1 MNMTAAAMQA
11 GGAVADDPYAGL
23 SPILAKQVQA
33 MVQASNGKLRL
44 ASGHRTL
51 AQQKALYD
59 TAARLYGDQFANQW
73 VADPAHSNHVKG
85 AAVDLAGDA
94 SVRAQLAPQFGL
106 AAPMPWEPWHMEM
119 ASTRQHASPNAYT
132 APPAGETNPTV
143 ADMSQSPTHVAA
155 SLAESLLGMGNTS
168 GVGTAGLA
176 MLSPQTD
183 ALQTV
188 LDTAPTN
195 APQPA
200 AQGSTASAGGS
211 GGSQG
216 ANMTGKGNVNPTQLY
231 GALTAAG
238 LPPAAAAAFVSIA
251 GRESGYNTG
260 AFNGNAG
267 TGDKS
272 YGLFQINLLGGG
284 WTNFLQAHGI
294 ANPAQDLLT
303 EEGAVRAAAA
313 IYGASGLHPWGG
325 YKGVPWWNGT
335 NLDAGA
341 QASGGAVT
349 VQDLQALGGG

>member
-1 MNMTAAAMQA
+1 MSMTAAAMQA
-11 GGAVADDPYAGL
+11 GAAVDQFAGL
-23 SPILAKQVQA
+23 SPILAKQVQGLIA
-33 MVQASNGKLRL
+33 ASHGRVRI
-44 ASGHRTL
+44 ASGLRTL
-51 AQQKALYD
+51 AQQTALYQQ
-59 TAARLYGDQFANQW
+59 AAKLYGDQYANQW
-73 VADPAHSNHVKG
+73 VADPTHSNHVKG
-85 AAVDLAGDA
+85 AAVDLTGDA
-94 SVRAQLAPQFGL
+94 GVRDQLAPQFGL
-106 AAPMPWEPWHMEM
+106 VAPMGWEPWHIEL
-119 ASTRQHASPNAYT
+119 ASTRKHANPAAYT
-132 APPAGETNPTV
+132 APPAGETNPTI
-143 ADMSQSPTHVAA
+143 ADMSQSPPHVAA

-176 MLSPQTD
+176 MLSPQSD

-195 APQPA
+195 ASQPA
-200 AQGSTASAGGS
+200 AQGSTSSGGGS
-211 GGSQG
+211 SGSQG

-238 LPPAAAAAFVSIA
+238 LPPTAAAAFVSIA